1 MLRRFAPRNDG
12 CRNLRYLSLDLDS
25 EAMLKTLVSALV
37 LGASFIGLSG
47 LAQAGSRP
55 PETGLSGSSRSGLDL
70 RNLTDEQLRRRI
82 QDACIFQLSETEE
95 TIKTNAVSRCGCY
108 ANNLTKA
115 MTKDEA
121 DGLRSNGTYV
131 NTARPKVES
140 ALKACKV

>member
-1 MLRRFAPRNDG
+1 
-12 CRNLRYLSLDLDS
+12 
-25 EAMLKTLVSALV
+25 LKTLLAALV
-37 LGASFIGLSG
+37 AGASLVALSG

-70 RNLTDEQLRRRI
+70 RNLTDDQLRRRI

-95 TIKTNAVSRCGCY
+95 TIKTNAVGRCGCY

-115 MTKDEA
+115 MSKDEA
-121 DGLRSNGTYV
+121 DELRANGTYGK
-131 NTARPKVES
+131 TARPKVER

>member
-1 MLRRFAPRNDG
+1 MKDCL
-12 CRNLRYLSLDLDS
+12 
-25 EAMLKTLVSALV
+25 TALMV
-37 LGASFIGLSG
+37 GASLMAATGLSY
-47 LAQAGSRP
+47 AGSRP

-95 TIKTNAVSRCGCY
+95 TIKTSAVTRCGCY
-108 ANNLTKA
+108 SNNLTKA

-121 DGLRSNGTYV
+121 DELRSNGTYGK
-131 NTARPKVES
+131 TTRPKVES

>member
-1 MLRRFAPRNDG
+1 
-12 CRNLRYLSLDLDS
+12 
-25 EAMLKTLVSALV
+25 LKTLVSALV
-37 LGASFIGLSG
+37 LGASLIGLSG

-70 RNLTDEQLRRRI
+70 RNLTDDQLRRRI

-95 TIKTNAVSRCGCY
+95 TIKTNAVTRCGCY

-121 DGLRSNGTYV
+121 DELRANGTYGKS
-131 NTARPKVES
+131 TRPKVET
-140 ALKACKV
+140 ALKACQV

>member
-1 MLRRFAPRNDG
+1 LKIRLAAVVTVFSLLA
-12 CRNLRYLSLDLDS
+12 LSN
-25 EAMLKTLVSALV
+25 
-37 LGASFIGLSG
+37 

-55 PETGLSGSSRSGLDL
+55 PETGLSGGSRSGLDL
-70 RNLTDEQLRRRI
+70 RNLTDDQLRRRI

-95 TIKTNAVSRCGCY
+95 TIRTNAVGRCGCY

-121 DGLRSNGTYV
+121 DELRANGTYGK
-131 NTARPKVES
+131 TSRPKVES

>member
-1 MLRRFAPRNDG
+1 M
-12 CRNLRYLSLDLDS
+12 
-25 EAMLKTLVSALV
+25 KTLVSALV
-37 LGASFIGLSG
+37 LGASLIGLSG

-95 TIKTNAVSRCGCY
+95 TIRTNAVGRCGCY
-108 ANNLTKA
+108 AGNITKA

-121 DGLRSNGTYV
+121 DELRSNGTYGK
-131 NTARPKVES
+131 TARPKVEA